1 MESLSFFNGCGPWW
15 VDHAP
20 VGSFTPMDRA
30 WVEQFF
36 FFFLRSHEVER
47 QVDGRDG
54 SRRNQRKGWEV
65 NMIKIH
71 CLYKILK
78 ELIK

>member
-1 MESLSFFNGCGPWW
+1 M
-15 VDHAP
+15 
-20 VGSFTPMDRA
+20 
-30 WVEQFF
+30 
-36 FFFLRSHEVER
+36 
-47 QVDGRDG
+47 DGRDG